1 MLKGVALSARENYIV
16 IADTIG
22 LQSKCNAVF
31 LGQWFHC
38 SELILESWLLHPQRS
53 DLLIKVL
60 LITLI
65 KIKMIFLKKIEMFYD
80 IFLVIS
86 ISK

>member
-38 SELILESWLLHPQRS
+38 SDLILESWLLHLQCS

-65 KIKMIFLKKIEMFYD
+65 KIKMIFLKRSKCFT
-80 IFLVIS
+80 IFFE
-86 ISK
+86 

>member
-1 MLKGVALSARENYIV
+1 MVKGVALSARENYIV

-38 SELILESWLLHPQRS
+38 SELILESWLLHPQCS

-65 KIKMIFLKKIEMFYD
+65 KIKMIF
-80 IFLVIS
+80 
-86 ISK
+86 